1 MSRQWLYL
9 ADNAI
14 ISAELCYDLITWPCP
29 WISGRP
35 NTLGSSAWIRET
47 AAGDSLVYCENHVLT
62 FSFVLNQR
70 VHVWWCL
77 ALWMLKMGNTN
88 WVNKAVWLTVRDRE
102 NNVPNPPKINTSSK
116 LRVGKHIAEIACDL
130 IVLSLKQR
138 GTIIGAGNVW

>member
-1 MSRQWLYL
+1 MTWSR
-9 ADNAI
+9 
-14 ISAELCYDLITWPCP
+14 
-29 WISGRP
+29 GRVLESQEDQ
-35 NTLGSSAWIRET
+35 NTLGSSAWIPET

-88 WVNKAVWLTVRDRE
+88 WVNKAVWLTYSHRQGKQCAK
-102 NNVPNPPKINTSSK
+102 PPKINTSSK
-116 LRVGKHIAEIACDL
+116 LRVGKHIVEIACDL